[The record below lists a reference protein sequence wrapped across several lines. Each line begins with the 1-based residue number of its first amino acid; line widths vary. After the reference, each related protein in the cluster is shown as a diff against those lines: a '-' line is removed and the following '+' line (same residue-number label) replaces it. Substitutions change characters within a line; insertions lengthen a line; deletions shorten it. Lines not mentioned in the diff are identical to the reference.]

1 MTRLTVWTALLA
13 AFLSLS
19 VAPAFAAGPS
29 AKKEKRSREHKVER
43 DGVRL
48 ALYERWAPAEEKNW
62 KQNGRVV
69 LLIHGGTWSSR
80 CTFDPVP
87 QASLMD
93 ALADEGYDVWAVD
106 LHNFGGSAKS
116 DRDWTEA
123 SAATGDI
130 DAAIDYIRAFR
141 WVEKV
146 HVFGF
151 QWGAQVAGL
160 FATQKPN
167 KVGRLALFG
176 MRYQQHDVGKQPPQ
190 YPSRKNGLAQASLKP
205 DDGDL
210 EPDLA
215 RRRADVCARLDPDSP
230 NGAVLDSQ
238 KVSPVEPADLR
249 VPTLLVQGDRDG
261 GSEALRDRL
270 DFFGRLTSPQ
280 RAFVVLEGVGKW
292 ALLERNRFRLTRAL
306 VDFFDA
312 P

>member
-1 MTRLTVWTALLA
+1 MRRMTVWTALLA
-13 AFLSLS
+13 LLLS
-19 VAPAFAAGPS
+19 VSPAFAVGPS
-29 AKKEKRSREHKVER
+29 GKKDKRSREHKVER

-48 ALYERWAPAEEKNW
+48 ALYERWAPSEEKNW
-62 KQNGRVV
+62 KQNNRVV

-80 CTFDPVP
+80 CTFDPLP

-116 DRDWTEA
+116 DRDWSEA
-123 SAATGDI
+123 TNSVSDV

-146 HVFGF
+146 HLFGF

-160 FATQKPN
+160 FAAQKPN
-167 KVGRLALFG
+167 KIGRLALFG
-176 MRYQQHDVGKQPPQ
+176 MRYQQHEAGKQAPQ
-190 YPSRKNGLAQASLKP
+190 YPSRKNGLATASLKP

-210 EPDLA
+210 DSDLA

-230 NGAVLDSQ
+230 NGAVIDSQ
-238 KVSPVEPADLR
+238 KASPIEPQDLT
-249 VPTLLVQGDRDG
+249 VPTLLVQGERDG
-261 GSEALRDRL
+261 GPDALRDRL
-270 DFFGRLTSPQ
+270 DFFGRLSPAY
-280 RAFVVLEGVGKW
+280 RAFVVLPELGKW

-306 VDFFDA
+306 VDFFDM

>member
-1 MTRLTVWTALLA
+1 MRPMTALTALFAVLLSASTALA
-13 AFLSLS
+13 NGP
-19 VAPAFAAGPS
+19 AP
-29 AKKEKRSREHKVER
+29 KREKRSREHKVER

-48 ALYERWAPAEEKNW
+48 ALYERWAPSEEKNW
-62 KQNGRVV
+62 KGNGRVV

-93 ALADEGYDVWAVD
+93 ALADEGFDVWAVD
-106 LHNFGGSAKS
+106 LHNFGASAKS
-116 DRDWTEA
+116 DRDWSEA
-123 SAATGDI
+123 SSTVGDV
-130 DAAIDYIRAFR
+130 DAAVDYIRAFR

-160 FATQKPN
+160 FAAQKPN

-176 MRYQQHDVGKQPPQ
+176 MRYQQHDSGKQAPQ
-190 YPSRKNGLAQASLKP
+190 YPSRKNSLSTASLKP

-210 EPDLA
+210 EPELA

-238 KVSPVEPADLR
+238 RASPVEPQDLT
-249 VPTLLVQGDRDG
+249 VPTLVLQGERDG
-261 GSEALRDRL
+261 GPDTMRDRL
-270 DFFGRLTSPQ
+270 DFFSRLSPPH
-280 RAFVVLEGVGKW
+280 RAFVVLPELGKW
-292 ALLERNRFRLTRAL
+292 ALLERNRYRLTRAL
-306 VDFFDA
+306 VDFFDM